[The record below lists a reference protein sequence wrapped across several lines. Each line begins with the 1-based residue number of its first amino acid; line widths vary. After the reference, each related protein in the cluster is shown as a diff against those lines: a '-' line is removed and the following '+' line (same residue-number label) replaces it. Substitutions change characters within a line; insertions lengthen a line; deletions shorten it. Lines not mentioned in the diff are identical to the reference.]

1 MELTYDETELLL
13 SALHAFAKD
22 MNPGDRRPIEILYG
36 RLLDHNASERVGR
49 AMQAEGDKYGH
60 D

>member
-1 MELTYDETELLL
+1 MELNYDETELLL

-22 MNPGDRRPIEILYG
+22 MNADDRRPIELLYG
-36 RLLDHNASERVGR
+36 KLLDHNADERIFR
-49 AMQAEGDKYGH
+49 RMQAEFDKYGC